1 MLAYII
7 RAFAQLYF
15 FLCVTAIHTPWKRA
29 SVSSTAYMCISQ
41 SPTERCLPAADPSVL
56 VACLLQVKERKCAYP
71 NQCEDNVVTNA
82 SSIMSCKGEPVTTAG
97 PKTFGLA
104 PIQFGEIGFADFL
117 FSVTDQRYVFR
128 NNELRETGGYI
139 DSLTQSIKII
149 LCFFSPQY
157 GVTTV
162 MTVEGD
168 LSGVTSADV
177 AVKVQHYSILEGDRL
192 VTFIVILA
200 FVIVFVL
207 IMLADVCRTL
217 FIIVHK
223 FRTERKIPTLST
235 IALLIIDLLSICT
248 SMATVAMRVPS
259 KVESAGNVDRI
270 LGNLAGIPWA
280 SSDYT
285 VKYKKETFFENV
297 IEMIRLMNQDEAID
311 SFLNFTLLLLLIR
324 VIQCTSIHPRLALL
338 TGTVSKAADDFMHT
352 ALLIILIM
360 GCFAGI
366 GTWRF
371 GGYRPE
377 FATWEVT
384 MQTQFMWMIGAV
396 GENWADNTDLQAFTV
411 LFLMVMF
418 LLVLNFVLAIIVEA
432 YMGVR
437 KANEECVIEMD
448 FFSDIITTGYAY
460 VLGTIHNWPSNRLL
474 GLYLQGINA
483 KFHVTFWDLHRS
495 GLFPTQ
501 KSMETF
507 INFYGIFEFCGP
519 IQFNSFGKVD
529 TSEQAEDRE
538 WMTKILVSMLDKR
551 PVKLKDMP
559 KVEGAKS
566 KKKRASG
573 VFKDGNE
580 LFKPVPFTGGANG
593 PKEDFLR
600 VPSGSVRQASTIVTI
615 RQDES
620 L

>member
-1 MLAYII
+1 MA
-7 RAFAQLYF
+7 
-15 FLCVTAIHTPWKRA
+15 
-29 SVSSTAYMCISQ
+29 
-41 SPTERCLPAADPSVL
+41 
-56 VACLLQVKERKCAYP
+56 
-71 NQCEDNVVTNA
+71 
-82 SSIMSCKGEPVTTAG
+82 CKGAPVTTAG
-97 PKTFGLA
+97 NRTFGLS
-104 PIQFGEIGFADFL
+104 PIQFGEVGFADFL

-128 NNELRETGGYI
+128 QNELRETGGYI

-162 MTVEGD
+162 MSVEGD
-168 LSGVTSADV
+168 LSGVTSANV
-177 AVKVQHYSILEGDRL
+177 AVKVQHYSILEGEKL
-192 VTFIVILA
+192 QTFIIILA
-200 FVIVFVL
+200 FVIVFVF
-207 IMLADVCRTL
+207 IMFIDVCKTVL
-217 FIIVHK
+217 SLVHK
-223 FRTERKIPTLST
+223 FRKERKIPGLST
-235 IALLIIDLLSICT
+235 LALLIIDLLSICT
-248 SMATVAMRVPS
+248 SIATVAMRIPS
-259 KVESAGNVDRI
+259 KVDSAGNVDRI

-297 IEMIRLMNQDEAID
+297 IEMIQLMEQDEAID

-384 MQTQFMWMIGAV
+384 MQTQFLWMIGAV

-448 FFSDIITTGYAY
+448 FFSDIVAAAYAHL
-460 VLGTIHNWPSNRLL
+460 LGMFYGWPDNRTL
-474 GLYLQGINA
+474 GLYLQGMNA

-495 GLFPTQ
+495 GLFPSQ
-501 KSMETF
+501 KSMESF
-507 INFYGIFEFCGP
+507 ITFYGVFDFCGP
-519 IQFNSFGKVD
+519 IQFNSWGKVD

-538 WMTKILVSMLDKR
+538 WMTKR
-551 PVKLKDMP
+551 PLKLKDLRHA
-559 KVEGAKS
+559 EGAKA

-573 VFKDGNE
+573 LQSCNGSTANLFSPSVAGPTTPRAEMTSSPALCQDFVNGN
-580 LFKPVPFTGGANG
+580 
-593 PKEDFLR
+593 
-600 VPSGSVRQASTIVTI
+600 
-615 RQDES
+615 
-620 L
+620 